1 MPLWQIFQLFIMPK
15 YQYKIRDEHDRLLT
29 GTIDGSSVEEVVD
42 QLSEK
47 NYVPITIDELNFD
60 GSKKDQTFFEKL
72 NSGLLRI
79 QNKVPYKDVVF
90 FTRQLATM
98 VEAGV
103 PLAQALTQLSEAEK
117 PVFKKIILQIA
128 TDISIGSTF
137 SDAISRHP
145 GAFNNM
151 YVSVIRSG
159 EIAGSLDKVLE
170 QMATYMENV
179 QALKQKVK
187 GAMRYPMFIAIFVTI
202 LVIGILWKLVP
213 IFEAMYSSFNAEL
226 PKPTQILIMVSQ
238 IVRTR
243 ILLVIGVIIAL
254 FFLYKAAMT
263 NDSFKS
269 FIHKYILKFP
279 VFGGILKKNIWSTF
293 CRTMALLMD
302 SGTPILQAIEIS
314 GAVVNNKLYSRSLEF
329 VYNKLRTGEVLSKSL
344 KDTGQFPVLITQLTA
359 TGEEAGK
366 VDELLRKAAEFY
378 EREIHVTVDSLAAII
393 EPFLIII
400 LGTIVG
406 AILISLYLPIF
417 MIGKLFR

>member
-1 MPLWQIFQLFIMPK
+1 MPK

-29 GTIDGSSVEEVVD
+29 GTIDGSSVDEVVE
-42 QLSEK
+42 QLSAK
-47 NYVPITIDELNFD
+47 NYVPITVEELNFD
-60 GSKKDQTFFEKL
+60 GSKKSETFFEKL
-72 NSGLLRI
+72 NAGLLKV
-79 QNKVPYKDVVF
+79 QNKVPFKDVVF

-117 PVFKKIILQIA
+117 PVFKKIINQVA

-159 EIAGSLDKVLE
+159 EIAGSLDKVLD

-187 GAMRYPMFIAIFVTI
+187 GAMRYPLFIAGFVM
-202 LVIGILWKLVP
+202 LMVIGILWKLVP
-213 IFEAMYSSFNAEL
+213 IFENMYASFNAKL
-226 PKPTQILIMVSQ
+226 PTATLLLIKLSN

-243 ILLVIGVIIAL
+243 FLIIIGIIII
-254 FFLYKAAMT
+254 FIIIYKAAMT
-263 NDSFKS
+263 NDNFKS
-269 FIHKYILKFP
+269 LVHKYILKFP
-279 VFGGILKKNIWSTF
+279 VFGGILKKNIWATF

-314 GAVVNNKLYSRSLEF
+314 GAVVNNKLYSKSLEF

-378 EREIHVTVDSLAAII
+378 EREIRVTVDTLAAII

-406 AILISLYLPIF
+406 SILIALYLPIF
-417 MIGKLFR
+417 MIGRLMR

>member
-1 MPLWQIFQLFIMPK
+1 MAK
-15 YQYKIRDEHDRLLT
+15 YQYKIRDEQDRLLT

-42 QLSEK
+42 ALSDK
-47 NYVPITIDELNFD
+47 NYTPITVEELNFD
-60 GSKKDQTFFEKL
+60 GSKKDATFFEKF
-72 NSGLLRI
+72 NAGLLKL
-79 QNKVPYKDVVF
+79 QNTVPYKDVVF

-151 YVSVIRSG
+151 YVSVISSG
-159 EIAGSLDKVLE
+159 EIAGSLDQVLE

-179 QALKQKVK
+179 QAMKQKIK
-187 GAMRYPMFIAIFVTI
+187 GAMRYPMFIALFVTI

-213 IFEAMYSSFNAEL
+213 VFENMYRNFDTEL
-226 PKPTQILIMVSQ
+226 PKPTQILISVSHVVQ
-238 IVRTR
+238 NRFF
-243 ILLVIGVIIAL
+243 LVIGGIIL
-254 FFLYKAAMT
+254 LIVLYKAVMT
-263 NDSFKS
+263 NESFKG
-269 FIHKYILKFP
+269 FVHKYILMFP
-279 VFGGILKKNIWSTF
+279 VFGGILKKNIWATF

-314 GAVVNNKLYSRSLEF
+314 GAVVNNKLYARSLEF

-344 KDTGQFPVLITQLTA
+344 KETGHFPVLITQLTA

-378 EREIHVTVDSLAAII
+378 EREIHITVDSLAAII
-393 EPFLIII
+393 EPFLIIT
-400 LGTIVG
+400 LGGIVG
-406 AILISLYLPIF
+406 CILIALYFPIF
-417 MIGKLFR
+417 KLGKLFRH